1 MICLALVGWGFYQA
15 DQFRRA
21 LPAVSR
27 QDAPP
32 GAISSETVTADDPPD
47 GVSPTNLS
55 QTALLPALSP
65 ESLAGDTADT
75 APVDMRTYPTFDA
88 ALSAEDLFSQGKQL
102 LDSGQIVAGRFALN
116 AALARISDDG
126 RAQQLRTL
134 LSDLNVPIFLGSAV
148 LSDDP
153 AARLVDIQ
161 ADDTFLKIASTYGL
175 TAGLLQTLNPSLA
188 ARDLKPHTGIK
199 IVQGPLH
206 ARIVKH
212 DHRLDLFARDLFVT
226 SLRVDFPEGN
236 YLPRGDYKVS
246 AGTKLQLGPFNSLR
260 TWIGFHG
267 VEDATEQVES
277 GWIFGSAG
285 PRGHTTRD
293 LATGVQLSDSDMQTL
308 FVTLTEGHSHVRVEP

>member
-1 MICLALVGWGFYQA
+1 
-15 DQFRRA
+15 
-21 LPAVSR
+21 LPV
-27 QDAPP
+27 
-32 GAISSETVTADDPPD
+32 
-47 GVSPTNLS
+47 
-55 QTALLPALSP
+55 LSP
-65 ESLAGDTADT
+65 EAFAGDPVDT
-75 APVDMRTYPTFDA
+75 APVDMRAYPTFDA
-88 ALSAEDLFSQGKQL
+88 ALPAEELITQGKQL

-116 AALARISDDG
+116 AALARITDDG
-126 RAQQLRTL
+126 GEARAQQLRAL
-134 LSDLNVPIFLGSAV
+134 LSDLNVPVFLGSAV
-148 LSDDP
+148 LPDDP

-161 ADDTFLKIASTYGL
+161 TDDTFLKIASTYGL
-175 TAGLLQTLNPSLA
+175 TAGLLQTLNPSLSS
-188 ARDLKPHTGIK
+188 RDLKPHTGIK

-212 DHRLDLFARDLFVT
+212 DHRLDVFARDLYIT

-246 AGTKLQLGPFNSLR
+246 AGTKLQLGPPNSLR

-277 GWIFGSAG
+277 GWVFGSAG

-308 FVTLTEGHSHVRVEP
+308 FVTLTESHSHVRVEP